1 VDPGKVEA
9 AREEGI
15 PLVYG
20 DAAAEPVLEAAKIR
34 KARMVVLTT
43 PDAVGTRLVVERARQ
58 LNPEARVVAR
68 SAGEDQLEDLG
79 RLGVYE
85 AVQPEL
91 EAGLELGR
99 QALINQGFGAAEVQR
114 FSDGVRREM
123 YAPIF
128 DGDGGDAGLAQ
139 LRRASRMIEG
149 DWMEVP
155 KGCAI
160 AGRAIGELGVRA
172 KTGASI
178 VALVRGDEV
187 VTNPGPELTLE
198 PGDTVSVVGTAEQR
212 ARFLALL
219 DQKDGR
225 AAPPPI

>member
-1 VDPGKVEA
+1 
-9 AREEGI
+9 
-15 PLVYG
+15 
-20 DAAAEPVLEAAKIR
+20 
-34 KARMVVLTT
+34 
-43 PDAVGTRLVVERARQ
+43 
-58 LNPEARVVAR
+58 
-68 SAGEDQLEDLG
+68 
-79 RLGVYE
+79 
-85 AVQPEL
+85 
-91 EAGLELGR
+91 
-99 QALINQGFGAAEVQR
+99 
-114 FSDGVRREM
+114 M

-225 AAPPPI
+225 AAPPPV